1 MRTLSRALAMGIAG
15 TLAFAGTAGA
25 ATITPNTFADEYNV
39 GPNCSLREA
48 VQAANTDAAFG
59 GCSAG
64 SGADAIPLDA
74 GTYQISLPG
83 SEATNLN
90 GSIDIIS
97 PVGVTISHTG
107 PGATVIDGGELDR
120 AVGVVSGGS
129 ATISGVTI
137 RNGNFGGTGGGL
149 FVNGNLVL
157 SNSTLTSNTSTT
169 GGAGLT
175 VFGEATVTN
184 VTISGNETA
193 DDGGGMEVFI
203 GATATLNNV
212 TIAKNTAD
220 SDLSGVGDGGGF
232 ARTGFNAV
240 VNMTNTLIADNVDR
254 GGQSPDCFINGAAL
268 VSQGNNLIENT
279 TGCGF
284 TAAGG
289 DKLSV
294 NALLGPL
301 ADNGGS
307 TFTHA
312 LPAASPAINGAG
324 PTAAPTDQRG
334 VPRSSDIGAYERELC
349 GGVLVN
355 EVGTEGNDKISG
367 TAGADSI
374 LGLGGKDVLK
384 GLAGRDGLCGG
395 NGKDTLKGGAG
406 KDKLLGQAGRDTLVG
421 GKGKDRCKGG
431 RGRTSSASAEP
442 PAGAHTGSNRGD
454 ESAAANCGASRSSLP

>member
-39 GPNCSLREA
+39 GAGCSLREA

-59 GCSAG
+59 GCPAG
-64 SGADAIPLDA
+64 AGADTIPLAA
-74 GTYQISLPG
+74 GIYQISLPG
-83 SEATNLN
+83 DEGNNVN
-90 GSIDIIS
+90 GSIDILS
-97 PVGVTISHTG
+97 AAGTTISHTG
-107 PGATVIDGGELDR
+107 SGSTVIDGGGLDR
-120 AVGVVSGGS
+120 AVAFLNS
-129 ATISGVTI
+129 APGTISGLTI
-137 RNGNFGGTGGGL
+137 RNANDAGTGGGL
-149 FVNGNLVL
+149 FTNGSLTL
-157 SNSTLTSNTSTT
+157 TNSTLTANTSAT

-184 VTISGNETA
+184 VTISGNQTA
-193 DDGGGMEVFI
+193 DDGGGIEVFI

-212 TIAKNTAD
+212 TIANNTAD

-240 VNMTNTLIADNVDR
+240 VNMTNTLIADNIDR

-268 VSQGNNLIENT
+268 VSQGNNLIQNT

-294 NALLGPL
+294 NALIAPL

-384 GLAGRDGLCGG
+384 GLAGRDALCGG

-431 RGRTSSASAEP
+431 PGKDIQRK
-442 PAGAHTGSNRGD
+442 
-454 ESAAANCGASRSSLP
+454 C